1 MSFAYSNNKTIEDY
15 INEMLTDEAKTI
27 ALDFVSF
34 LRENDIEFYKDNGA
48 CWKDKIYYH
57 LKFNGE
63 FVGFIA
69 VKDPDEPENLWTV
82 WSDDCKTFENGNIDD
97 KIKETA
103 YKHIDFCGKCG
114 SCGGGRKKIIFG
126 KEFNKVCGCTF
137 RIDNPN
143 TADLPFLKKMIELH
157 KEDIVNNDVIRHY
170 NSLIDEGND
179 PVHDPKP
186 LQNYMDKWDGQIF
199 IDKMELNRNK
209 SVLEI
214 GVGTGRLAL
223 KSAPCCG
230 KFCGIDISAKT
241 IERAKENLKK
251 YSNTTLLCGD
261 FLTYNFESKFDVI
274 YSSLTF
280 MHIKDK
286 QNAVNKVS
294 SLLKSDGIFVL
305 SVDKNQSGFIDFGT
319 RKIPVYP
326 DTPDSIKTY
335 IKNAN
340 LNLTEQ
346 YETEFAYIFVAKTK
360 SHRL

>member
-1 MSFAYSNNKTIEDY
+1 MKNTVMKIEDY
-15 INEMLTDEAKTI
+15 INKFLTCEAKIT

-48 CWKDKIYYH
+48 CWKGKIYYH

-69 VKDPDEPENLWTV
+69 VKDPDEPENLLTV
-82 WSDDCKTFENGNIDD
+82 WSDNCKAFESGNIDD

-103 YKHIDFCGKCG
+103 YKHIDFCSKCG
-114 SCGGGRKKIIFG
+114 SCGGGRKKIVFG
-126 KEFNKVCGCTF
+126 KEFNGVCGCTF
-137 RIDNPN
+137 RTDNPN
-143 TADLPFLKKMIELH
+143 KEDLLFLKKMIELH
-157 KEDIVNNDVIRHY
+157 KEYIVSNDVIRHC

-179 PVHDPKP
+179 PVLDPKP
-186 LQNYMDKWDGQIF
+186 LQDYMDKWDGQSF

-214 GVGTGRLAL
+214 GVGTGRLAVRT
-223 KSAPCCG
+223 APCCDR
-230 KFCGIDISAKT
+230 FYGIDISAKT

-251 YSNTTLLCGD
+251 YSNATLLCGD
-261 FLTYNFESKFDVI
+261 FLTYIFESKFDVI

-294 SLLKSDGIFVL
+294 SLLNPDGIFVL
-305 SVDKNQSGFIDFGT
+305 SIEKNQSEYIDFGT

-346 YETEFAYIFVAKTK
+346 YETEYAHIFVARAK

>member
-1 MSFAYSNNKTIEDY
+1 MNTTVMKIEDY
-15 INEMLTDEAKTI
+15 INKFLTCEAKIT

-34 LRENDIEFYKDNGA
+34 LRENDIEFYKDNDA

-82 WSDDCKTFENGNIDD
+82 WSDDCKAFEDGNIDD

-103 YKHIDFCGKCG
+103 YKHVDFCGSCG
-114 SCGGGRKKIIFG
+114 SCGGGRKKIVFG

-137 RIDNPN
+137 RTDNPN
-143 TADLPFLKKMIELH
+143 KEDLPFLKKMIELH
-157 KEDIVNNDVIRHY
+157 KEYIVSNDVIRHY

-186 LQNYMDKWDGQIF
+186 LQDYMDKWDGQCF
-199 IDKMELNRNK
+199 VDKMGLNCNK

-214 GVGTGRLAL
+214 GVGTGRLAVRT
-223 KSAPCCG
+223 APCCG
-230 KFCGIDISAKT
+230 KFYGIDISAKT

-251 YSNTTLLCGD
+251 YSNVTLLCGD

-286 QNAVNKVS
+286 QNAVNKIS
-294 SLLKSDGIFVL
+294 SLLNTDGIFVL
-305 SVDKNQSGFIDFGT
+305 SIEKNQSEFIDFGT
-319 RKIPVYP
+319 RKISVYP

-335 IKNAN
+335 INNAN

-346 YETEFAYIFVAKTK
+346 YETEFAYIFVAMTK
-360 SHRL
+360 NHRL